1 MQAGHIGSNVQRKTG
16 FAHTGA
22 GRQNNQVRTA
32 KAGQD
37 IIQIVEACGDTGKFI
52 AVRTGQLL
60 HGINNFQDRLLNG
73 FNAGAILAVADIVQL
88 LLGAFQQQG
97 RIGFLAGLLQ
107 DIAGCFDQTAGLI
120 FFLDDLDVR
129 IDVGNR
135 RDGFR
140 NAGNVHFGIICAL
153 EHTVLSQRVHQSD
166 NVHRFA
172 FAEQAAHFL
181 IDGPVLLRIEHIGV
195 HLGDQAVQDGFIHQ
209 RCAKHALF
217 RLHVIRQL
225 NAQAGQA

>member
-1 MQAGHIGSNVQRKTG
+1 MEEA
-16 FAHTGA
+16 
-22 GRQNNQVRTA
+22 TA
-32 KAGQD
+32 ISDRVAA
-37 IIQIVEACGDTGKFI
+37 IVEREVPEMEDMYYIAQGGGSSMMSSGNSVTMGVNLVGKSERERSAFDI
-52 AVRTGQLL
+52 EDDL
-60 HGINNFQDRLLNG
+60 RL
-73 FNAGAILAVADIVQL
+73 A
-88 LLGAFQQQG
+88 
-97 RIGFLAGLLQ
+97 LQ

-195 HLGDQAVQDGFIHQ
+195 HLCDQAVQDGFIHQ